1 MLRSLRNK
9 GPSHNSLFHES
20 SNLSRTESLS
30 TLQESSESFISRQC
44 RRCAVCR
51 VVGTISASCGFFELV
66 PSGNRAKHHR
76 RIADRIAEESSKQSG
91 KKVVSLCMCLY
102 ACMHVCPSVCLSA
115 CVHSQYCSAHRYR
128 DIHCWTN
135 RSTVWQCKRQ
145 VFLPRC
151 TLQPPL
157 AEHSANQLTEG
168 FAQSAQAFP
177 GRGRD

>member
-102 ACMHVCPSVCLSA
+102 ACMHVCPSVCLSVCMCA
-115 CVHSQYCSAHRYR
+115 LTILQCSQIPRHTLLDKQIDSMAVQASGFPPKVHAAA
-128 DIHCWTN
+128 
-135 RSTVWQCKRQ
+135 STCR
-145 VFLPRC
+145 
-151 TLQPPL
+151 
-157 AEHSANQLTEG
+157 
-168 FAQSAQAFP
+168 AFGKP
-177 GRGRD
+177 TD